1 MRDYRDAK
9 AMAHSLR
16 EALAA
21 KAVTFNHSECL
32 ELIAKSLGAETW
44 NILSA
49 KIEAAKPSVS
59 AAVSVSA
66 PAGSE
71 AKAALKCSFCCKS
84 QHDIQKLI
92 AGPKVFICN
101 ECVALCAEIIDDEDL
116 AKLLGENRAHALDRL
131 RQRSVEELTAF
142 IAQRQK
148 EIDAGQASLAEI
160 STRLS
165 FADPKE
171 APAGDKRFGYL
182 DGKGR
187 DELLMFKTAAEE
199 RLRANESTLA
209 AAKVVLAEREGA

>member
-49 KIEAAKPSVS
+49 KIEAAKPALPSANLATQA
-59 AAVSVSA
+59 AAVD
-66 PAGSE
+66 
-71 AKAALKCSFCCKS
+71 KTLWCSFCGKS
-84 QHDIQKLI
+84 QHEIQKLI

-209 AAKVVLAEREGA
+209 AAKVVLAERDAS